1 MHIKNCSFMCI
12 TPLKGFS
19 INSCSY
25 FISIPAHFSTSDY
38 LCQNDKSEIINYFSK
53 YISKI
58 IRIFGPHFQI
68 LHKQVWVFY
77 KMNFLV
83 FSCKCLLWTFLQN

>member
-1 MHIKNCSFMCI
+1 MCI
-12 TPLKGFS
+12 TPLEGFS

-38 LCQNDKSEIINYFSK
+38 LCQNDKSEITNYFSK

-58 IRIFGPHFQI
+58 INIILGPHFQI
-68 LHKQVWVFY
+68 LQNQVWVFY
-77 KMNFLV
+77 KMGFLV
-83 FSCKCLLWTFLQN
+83 FSCKCLMDIFEKLILEFL

>member
-38 LCQNDKSEIINYFSK
+38 LCQNDKSELYIIFQN
-53 YISKI
+53 
-58 IRIFGPHFQI
+58 IFQK
-68 LHKQVWVFY
+68 L
-77 KMNFLV
+77 
-83 FSCKCLLWTFLQN
+83 